1 MAFPQLGPFGRIVED
16 FTKSLNDIFG
26 RANPGG
32 SGKVALVN
40 KDKYLPGFD
49 ATKWTGNNTRS
60 GEQRLRYGFRK
71 VSLTQ
76 LNSAVSG
83 GPGSL
88 LGAPT
93 YYLDIP
99 PQAISQKENFATNI
113 QATRRGVIVE
123 TEGIVFKD
131 IVIQGTTGVFPG
143 KRDSF
148 GGAQAQNPFSD
159 GQVNL
164 KKLTEP
170 PSRKGGVSTEGRSG
184 ASTNVTGYEEFLSL
198 RAFFVQYSE
207 EKVQARGDLF
217 LVFINEKDQQALL
230 VEPLEFVMERNSKA
244 PMQYQYRIVLKCI
257 GVLDSALES
266 AVKSKDTPDSLL
278 NQIANVSANASA
290 AINQFRAA
298 VGATNRL
305 VQAISQE
312 IDKTFINPLRLLGAA
327 LKDVSEARKNVLTS
341 SSALRRNLNESLL
354 SIEEARFDK
363 TVENMIKDP
372 TLVASVRETTSGG
385 FVASS
390 GIVSQGK
397 LSERGVTDTTTSNK
411 LLSDAQAENFI
422 RGSVNALEQSAQEP
436 LPKAYVQGL
445 RDDAQKLADDIADA
459 VNLGNADYD
468 QIQNR
473 TPTIIAN
480 PLKVATSNEYLLL
493 GATQKLVAAL
503 DQVLATNGLF
513 QQDIEADFEER
524 QSLLKDI
531 VDFQAPSTVR
541 EVVIQQNDTL
551 EKIALRA
558 YGDVL
563 RWPDLAILNNLK
575 YPYIGTVKAD
585 GVKIPGDK
593 ILIGNN

>member
-49 ATKWTGNNTRS
+49 ATKWTGNNTRT
-60 GEQRLRYGFRK
+60 GDQRLRYGFRK
-71 VSLTQ
+71 ISLTQ
-76 LNSAVSG
+76 LNSAVSN

-88 LGAPT
+88 NSPT

-123 TEGIVFKD
+123 SEGIVFRD

-148 GGAQAQNPFSD
+148 GGVQAQNPFSTNPES
-159 GQVNL
+159 GRN
-164 KKLTEP
+164 KFTES
-170 PSRKGGVSTEGRSG
+170 PSKKGGVSSEGRSG
-184 ASTNVTGYEEFLSL
+184 AATNVTGYEEFLAL

-257 GVLDSALES
+257 GVLDAALES
-266 AVKSKDTPDSLL
+266 RSKSKPTPDSILT
-278 NQIANVSANASA
+278 QIANVSANASA
-290 AINQFRAA
+290 AIIQFRAA

-305 VQAISQE
+305 VQSISQE

-341 SSALRRNLNESLL
+341 SAALRRNLNESLL

-363 TVENMIKDP
+363 TVENMIKDV
-372 TLVASVRETTSGG
+372 TLVSTVRANTSGG

-390 GIVSQGK
+390 GIVAQGK
-397 LSERGVTDTTTSNK
+397 LSERGITDTTTSNK

-422 RGSVNALEQSAQEP
+422 RGSVSALEQSAQEP

-445 RDDAQKLADDIADA
+445 RDEAQKLADDIADA
-459 VNLGNADYD
+459 VNLGDPAYN

-473 TPTIIAN
+473 TPTIVAN

-503 DQVLATNGLF
+503 DQVLATNDLF
-513 QQDIEADFEER
+513 QQNIEADFEER

-541 EVVIQQNDTL
+541 EVTIQQGDTL
-551 EKIALRA
+551 EKISLRA

-593 ILIGNN
+593 LLIGNN

>member
-1 MAFPQLGPFGRIVED
+1 MAFPQLGPFGKIVED
-16 FTKSLNDIFG
+16 FSKSLNDIFG
-26 RANPGG
+26 RSNPGTA
-32 SGKVALVN
+32 GKVTLVN

-49 ATKWTGNNTRS
+49 ATKWTGNNTRT

-71 VSLTQ
+71 ISLTQ

-88 LGAPT
+88 LGSPT

-123 TEGIVFKD
+123 SEGIVFKD
-131 IVIQGTTGVFPG
+131 LVIQGTTGIFPG

-148 GGAQAQNPFSD
+148 GGAQAQNPF
-159 GQVNL
+159 
-164 KKLTEP
+164 EP
-170 PSRKGGVSTEGRSG
+170 PSRKGGVSAEGRSS
-184 ASTNVTGYEEFLSL
+184 ASTNVTGYEEFLAL

-257 GVLDSALES
+257 GVLDAALE
-266 AVKSKDTPDSLL
+266 AKVKSKPTPDSFL

-290 AINQFRAA
+290 AIIQFRAA
-298 VGATNRL
+298 IGATNSL
-305 VQAISQE
+305 VQSISQE
-312 IDKTFINPLRLLGAA
+312 IDKTLINPLRLLGAA
-327 LKDVSEARKNVLTS
+327 LKDVSESRKSVLTS
-341 SSALRRNLNESLL
+341 SSALRRNLNDSLL
-354 SIEEARFDK
+354 SIEEARFDQ
-363 TVENMIKDP
+363 TVENMIKD
-372 TLVASVRETTSGG
+372 TSLVSSVRATSGG

-390 GIVSQGK
+390 GIVAQGK
-397 LSERGVTDTTTSNK
+397 LSERGITDTNTSNK
-411 LLSDAQAENFI
+411 LLSNAQAENFI
-422 RGSVNALEQSAQEP
+422 RSSVSALEQSAQEP

-445 RDDAQKLADDIADA
+445 REEAQKLADDIADA
-459 VNLGNADYD
+459 VNLGNSSYN

-480 PLKVATSNEYLLL
+480 PLKLATANEYLLL
-493 GATQKLVAAL
+493 GATQNLVAAL
-503 DQVLATNGLF
+503 DQVLATNDLF
-513 QQDIEADFEER
+513 QQNIESDFEDR
-524 QSLLKDI
+524 QALLKDI
-531 VDFQAPSTVR
+531 VNLQAPVTVR
-541 EVVIQQNDTL
+541 EIVIQQNDTL

-575 YPYIGTVKAD
+575 FPYIGNSRAD

-593 ILIGNN
+593 LLVGNN